1 MVYLHSPLNPSDQ
14 WWRGWLLLHSKSV
27 VIHSTWPGFC
37 STAASVGRNKQDGFG
52 TPKNKTRRFR
62 WRKKKKLF
70 SVMCFLRILLVRDVS
85 YNFFQLH
92 STQHYSANLGG
103 KLGTTRKFT
112 QVPKLKWS
120 RYLLAKNLSI
130 ANLKRPGN
138 SEGENETNWSN
149 SLCII
154 SYGDSKFFRDETVK
168 QLWESQCPR
177 GMDHLSNG
185 FCLFPRC
192 ANHQH
197 PSQHQKN
204 K

>member
-1 MVYLHSPLNPSDQ
+1 MVYLHSPLNPSYQ

-27 VIHSTWPGFC
+27 VIHFYLAEDSAPPPHRWDGINKM
-37 STAASVGRNKQDGFG
+37 ASEH
-52 TPKNKTRRFR
+52 PKTKRADLGGE
-62 WRKKKKLF
+62 KKN
-70 SVMCFLRILLVRDVS
+70 SVMLRLKTYLLVRDVS

-103 KLGTTRKFT
+103 KLGTIRKFT

-120 RYLLAKNLSI
+120 RYLLAKNLGI

-138 SEGENETNWSN
+138 SEGENETNCSN

-154 SYGDSKFFRDETVK
+154 SYGDSKSFRDETVK

-177 GMDHLSNG
+177 GMDHVSNG

-192 ANHQH
+192 ANYQH